1 MPHQSEGRSHPER
14 VTVRRNRF
22 IIENSAL
29 TLTIG
34 MSGDIMRKVAFA
46 LVSALLM
53 IVVGDALA
61 PDAPAQSQ
69 PPDASSAEV
78 PPVGEF
84 GDVAAARFAP
94 AALEMERIAASN
106 SMAEEEQQAAMIN
119 AVRQVG
125 RKLQGFHQIALAHQ
139 ADTGLPQRIEVA
151 AEQHVAEA

>member
-1 MPHQSEGRSHPER
+1 
-14 VTVRRNRF
+14 
-22 IIENSAL
+22 
-29 TLTIG
+29 
-34 MSGDIMRKVAFA
+34 MRKVAFA

-69 PPDASSAEV
+69 PPAASSAEV

-84 GDVAAARFAP
+84 GDEAAARFAP

-106 SMAEEEQQAAMIN
+106 SMAEEEQRAAMIN

-139 ADTGLPQRIEVA
+139 ADAGLPQRIEVA
-151 AEQHVAEA
+151 AEQHVAEAQQGQPAQNQKAVWQRGDSGSCQRAGGSVPQAQLLEMN